1 MKHIIKLAC
10 KVTDIF
16 PNDKEKRGYKCAFC
30 LFFIN
35 FVASTVT
42 SINNINYG

>member
-16 PNDKEKRGYKCAFC
+16 PNDKEKRGDKYVFC

-35 FVASTVT
+35 FVASTD
-42 SINNINYG
+42 SSNNIINYG

>member
-1 MKHIIKLAC
+1 MAKKKGFA
-10 KVTDIF
+10 
-16 PNDKEKRGYKCAFC
+16 KCCFC

-42 SINNINYG
+42 CINNINYG

>member
-1 MKHIIKLAC
+1 MKHIIKLAY

-16 PNDKEKRGYKCAFC
+16 PNDKEKQGDKYAFC

-42 SINNINYG
+42 SINKINYG